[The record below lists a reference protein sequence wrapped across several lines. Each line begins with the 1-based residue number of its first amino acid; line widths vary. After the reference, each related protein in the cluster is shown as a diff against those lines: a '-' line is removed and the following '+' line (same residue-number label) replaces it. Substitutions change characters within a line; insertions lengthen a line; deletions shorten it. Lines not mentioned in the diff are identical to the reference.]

1 MTRHDSPLSQGLT
14 STQAQQRLAA
24 EGPNLLPGSA
34 PKSTAAIVRDVLIEP
49 MFLMLLAAGGIYL
62 ALGDRAEALFLLGF
76 VFVVIGITLA
86 QERKTQRALESLRD
100 LSAPRALVVRD
111 GHEQRIAGRDVVRGD
126 VLVLR
131 EGDRIAADALLFS
144 GQLDV
149 DESLLTG
156 EAVPVTKLASANAKA
171 GNAAVTT
178 LDGPREDGA
187 GALFAS
193 TVVTRGL
200 GLARV
205 HAIAGATAVGHIGAD
220 LAATVEPPSAL
231 QEASRKLVRVLGASA
246 IVLAGSLVLLNWWWD
261 GRPLLDSLL
270 AGVALAMAI
279 LPEEIPVILTVFLA
293 LGAWRISKQ
302 RVLTRRVSAVE
313 ALGAITVLAV
323 DKTGTLT
330 LNRMAIA
337 ELINANKRFTPEGA
351 TELPEIFHEL
361 TEFAMLATP
370 GDPFDPMEKAIQEFG
385 HHWLAGTEHVHD
397 DRVPAFEYT
406 LTSEILAMTRI
417 FASANPSQ
425 YLLAT
430 KGAPEAVADL
440 CHLNA
445 EELEVIRL
453 QIDSMAERGLRV
465 LGVARGRWSGA
476 PGAASAWP
484 TTQHDFDF
492 EFLGLLGLADPPRP
506 EVPAA
511 VAECRRAGVR
521 LIMMTGDHPA
531 TARAIA
537 RQVGLSDR
545 PEVITGTEI
554 AALDDAA
561 LRERLAHV
569 DLCARLQP
577 AHKLRLVQMLRAA
590 GEVVAMTGDGVN
602 DAPALKG
609 ADVGIAMGER
619 GTDVA
624 REAAALV
631 LLDDSFARIV
641 AAIRQGRRI
650 FENIGNA
657 SRFVFA
663 VHVPIIGLALVPALL
678 QWPVL
683 LLPVHIVLL
692 ELLIDPACSI
702 IFEAEP
708 EAADVMSRPA
718 RARNVSPFSRAN
730 LLQGALQG
738 LGLAVV
744 LLAGYS
750 ILTSSGFS
758 VEQSRTAIF
767 ASLVLSVLL
776 LILTNRNPIRAAT
789 GAGNPWVGR
798 MAAAVALMLI
808 LVIGLPGLREIMG
821 LAVPDIPG
829 LIAIGLLAMACVG
842 WLTLARRTA
851 GSNWAGRTSDQR

>member
-1 MTRHDSPLSQGLT
+1 MELHDLSSPEGLSAAEAQRRLT
-14 STQAQQRLAA
+14 T
-24 EGPNLLPGSA
+24 EGPNLLPGSM
-34 PKSTAAIVRDVLIEP
+34 PKSMLAIVYGVIVEP
-49 MFLMLLAAGGIYL
+49 MFLMLLTAGGIYL

-76 VFVVIGITLA
+76 VFVVIGVTLA

-100 LSAPRALVVRD
+100 LSAPRALVIRD
-111 GHEQRIAGRDVVRGD
+111 GQEQRIAGSDVVRGD
-126 VLVLR
+126 ILILR
-131 EGDRIAADALLFS
+131 EGDRIAADARLLK

-156 EAVPVTKLASANAKA
+156 EAVPVTKLASADTEAVDTIETNAS
-171 GNAAVTT
+171 NEESAAK
-178 LDGPREDGA
+178 
-187 GALFAS
+187 LFAS

-205 HAIAGATAVGHIGAD
+205 HAIGSATAVGRIGLD
-220 LAATVEPPSAL
+220 LVATVEPPSAL
-231 QEASRKLVRVLGASA
+231 QQASRKLVSVLGASA
-246 IVLAGSLVLLNWWWD
+246 VVLAGALVLLGWLWD
-261 GRPLLDSLL
+261 GRTLLESLL
-270 AGVALAMAI
+270 SGIALAMAI

-302 RVLTRRVSAVE
+302 HVLTRRMSAVE

-330 LNRMAIA
+330 QNRMAIA
-337 ELINANKRFTPEGA
+337 ELVSAGEHFVAEG
-351 TELPEIFHEL
+351 TSELPELFHQL

-370 GDPFDPMEKAIQEFG
+370 GDPFDPMEKAIQKFG
-385 HHWLAGTEHVHD
+385 HHSLAGTEHLHD
-397 DRVPAFEYT
+397 DRVPAFEYA
-406 LTSEILAMTRI
+406 LSSEILAMTRV
-417 FASANPSQ
+417 FSSTNPSQ

-440 CHLNA
+440 CHLDPDA
-445 EELEVIRL
+445 LEVIRR
-453 QIDSMAERGLRV
+453 QVDSMAERGLRV
-465 LGVARGRWSGA
+465 LGVARGRWRAA
-476 PGAASAWP
+476 PDAVLTWP
-484 TTQHDFDF
+484 SSQHDFDF

-511 VAECRRAGVR
+511 VAECQRAGVR
-521 LIMMTGDHPA
+521 LIMMTGDHPV

-545 PEVITGTEI
+545 PEVLTGTEI

-561 LRERLAHV
+561 LLDRLRHT

-577 AHKLRLVQMLRAA
+577 AHKLRLVQVLRAA

-641 AAIRQGRRI
+641 TAIRQGRRI
-650 FENIGNA
+650 YQNICNA

-702 IFEAEP
+702 VFEAEP
-708 EAADVMSRPA
+708 EAADLMSHPPRKRGA
-718 RARNVSPFSRAN
+718 SPFSGAN
-730 LLQGALQG
+730 LLKGAIQG
-738 LGLAVV
+738 LGLTVILLLGYGV
-744 LLAGYS
+744 LQAGN
-750 ILTSSGFS
+750 FS
-758 VEQSRTAIF
+758 VEHSRTVIF
-767 ASLVLSVLL
+767 ATLVLSVLL
-776 LILTNRNPIRAAT
+776 LILANRNAIRVTAD
-789 GAGNPWVGR
+789 GGNPWMKR
-798 MAAAVALMLI
+798 MALAVV
-808 LVIGLPGLREIMG
+808 LVLFLVVGLPSLRQIMG
-821 LAVPDIPG
+821 LAIPNLAV
-829 LIAIGLLAMACVG
+829 LIAVGLLAVLCAA
-842 WLTLARRTA
+842 WLVLARRTA
-851 GSNWAGRTSDQR
+851 LTAPSPIDAVLR